1 MDDGWQPVKSGE
13 HVVAALGLDGIGIPA
28 LERLLLAPDSSAYL
42 RVEADDEPRES
53 GVFAYGLPGTRWYFN
68 VSACRSLKGDVVV
81 ALVAYLATHSI
92 PVAAGAAALRKLSD
106 SLRRLSA
113 DEVAVVRAIARVCP
127 GNPYEHPVLEEAV
140 RSAFRG
146 DPDALDDLLDG
157 LQAKGIVEGRR
168 RDRIKLVF

>member
-1 MDDGWQPVKSGE
+1 MDDGWQLVNSGE
-13 HVVAALGLDGIGIPA
+13 QVAAALGLDGIGTPM
-28 LERLLLAPDSSAYL
+28 LERLLLAPGSSAYL
-42 RVEADDEPRES
+42 RVEADDGPLES
-53 GVFAYGLPGTRWYFN
+53 GVFGYGLPGTRWYFN

-92 PVAAGAAALRKLSD
+92 PVAAGAATLRKLSD

-113 DEVAVVRAIARVCP
+113 DEVAVVRAIVRVCP
-127 GNPYEHPVLEEAV
+127 GNPYELPVPEQAV

-146 DPDALDDLLDG
+146 APDTLDDLLDG
-157 LQAKGIVEGRR
+157 LQAKGILEGRR